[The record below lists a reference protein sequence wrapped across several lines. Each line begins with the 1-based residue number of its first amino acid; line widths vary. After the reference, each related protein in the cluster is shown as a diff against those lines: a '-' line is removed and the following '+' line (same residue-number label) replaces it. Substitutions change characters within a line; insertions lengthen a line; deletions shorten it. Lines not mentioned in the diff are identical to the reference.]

1 MGLFGDSGGNSG
13 GLFGMFNDPDK
24 FAALA
29 MVAKGLSPYSDLD
42 PAALIKLAQA
52 QKEHAA
58 AQQFRQQQLDLSRR
72 AQDREDAEFGYKKQD
87 RDEARQGSSA
97 VMRELGQS
105 VDGMTEQQIYGALEK
120 YPNLLPHTRAMLE
133 NQLGKIQE
141 RGKETRVFQERKAL
155 AKEMNLEEGSSA
167 YQSYMATG
175 NPGRNQPLGAADR
188 KEVYKAEDE
197 LPEIQG
203 TKEALNRAL
212 ELNPKT
218 FTGATAGAR
227 GWIGTRLPMDH
238 MDKDAAKAT
247 SEWSSLMSQAA
258 IEKMADTLKGA
269 TTDFELRKFVEI
281 LADPS
286 SDVDLRRRTIERM
299 LKLAERQE
307 KIKTD
312 RFNQLRDG
320 SYFKSGGGSSA
331 KPGAPSEGQ
340 PQQRLRFNPKT
351 GDFE

>member
-1 MGLFGDSGGNSG
+1 MGLFGDVGNDSG
-13 GLFGMFNDPDK
+13 GLMGMFSNPDR

-29 MVAKGLSPYSDLD
+29 MIAKGLSPHSEID
-42 PAALIKLAQA
+42 PQQLMKLAQA
-52 QKEHAA
+52 QKEHAI

-72 AQDREDAEFGYKKQD
+72 AQDRQDEEFGYRRQEREDSRQADSEVYGGASTEGMGREQILDYMKRYPSMSKST
-87 RDEARQGSSA
+87 RDF
-97 VMRELGQS
+97 
-105 VDGMTEQQIYGALEK
+105 LEK
-120 YPNLLPHTRAMLE
+120 RLDTLE
-133 NQLGKIQE
+133 NQGA
-141 RGKETRVFQERKAL
+141 ETRKFEERKSL
-155 AKEMNLEEGSSA
+155 AKQMNLEEGSSA

-175 NPGRNQPLGAADR
+175 NPGRNQPLTATDR
-188 KEVYKAEDE
+188 KEVYRAEDE

-203 TKEALNRAL
+203 TKDALKRAL

-218 FTGATAGAR
+218 FTGVTAGAR

-286 SDVDLRRRTIERM
+286 SDVDLRKRTIERM
-299 LKLAERQE
+299 LTLAERQE
-307 KIKTD
+307 KVKTD

-320 SYFKSGGGSSA
+320 SYFKPGGGSSA
-331 KPGAPSEGQ
+331 KPGESPASDLKKKYGLE
-340 PQQRLRFNPKT
+340 
-351 GDFE
+351 